1 MESDEK
7 EAWNFLQE
15 KLLMNIELKV
25 RQSCSRIPSRNIMY
39 KNKET
44 IKALESEKKLTIFIA
59 LNLFHKNTK

>member
-1 MESDEK
+1 LKSDEK
-7 EAWNFLQE
+7 EAWKFSQG
-15 KLLMNIELKV
+15 KLMNIELYL

-44 IKALESEKKLTIFIA
+44 IKALESVKKLTIFIA

>member
-1 MESDEK
+1 
-7 EAWNFLQE
+7 
-15 KLLMNIELKV
+15 MNIELKV